1 MGEAGF
7 PDGAVGKNP
16 PANAGEID
24 SIPGSGR
31 SSGGRNGNPLQY
43 SCLEN
48 PVDRGAWW
56 ATVHGV
62 SKSGTRLSDRAQGRS
77 KATRE
82 IIFDCEPIKFGVG
95 IGRKK
100 RKPKAQKR
108 KSKERSHQ
116 REFQT
121 EKTLNNVSSAE
132 IPRRLT
138 TEKNSY

>member
-1 MGEAGF
+1 M
-7 PDGAVGKNP
+7 
-16 PANAGEID
+16 
-24 SIPGSGR
+24 
-31 SSGGRNGNPLQY
+31 
-43 SCLEN
+43 
-48 PVDRGAWW
+48 
-56 ATVHGV
+56 
-62 SKSGTRLSDRAQGRS
+62 
-77 KATRE
+77 
-82 IIFDCEPIKFGVG
+82 GVG

-121 EKTLNNVSSAE
+121 EKILNNVSSAE